1 MGYMILSLLAELA
14 GAIGFTVCQISIFK
28 NVNAFLHLL
37 VIETYSFFL
46 VSSADFFMAL
56 WKIYPVFAIPYT
68 IAG

>member
-1 MGYMILSLLAELA
+1 MGYMILSLIAELA
-14 GAIGFTVCQISIFK
+14 GAIGFTVCQINRFK
-28 NVNAFLHLL
+28 NANAFLHLL
-37 VIETYSFFL
+37 VIETYSYFL